1 MQHLPIEL
9 NILIVSYIC
18 PVQDVCLNRHYLKIY
33 RCNYIWGPMVW
44 KRFAICKS
52 TNFFEEFKW
61 QLKLEKHRRWYQL
74 QWTLGCVGKV
84 KSMGQRPEWKSAY
97 TTWVPPLIS
106 CPT

>member
-1 MQHLPIEL
+1 MKDLPTEIKIHIISFL
-9 NILIVSYIC
+9 C
-18 PVQDVCLNRHYLKIY
+18 PSTDMTTNKEYMKLY
-33 RCNYIWGPMVW
+33 RCNYIWGPIVW
-44 KRFAICKS
+44 ERFHVCKS
-52 TNFFEEFKW
+52 INFFEEFKW
-61 QLKLEKHRRWYQL
+61 QLRLEKHRRWYQQ